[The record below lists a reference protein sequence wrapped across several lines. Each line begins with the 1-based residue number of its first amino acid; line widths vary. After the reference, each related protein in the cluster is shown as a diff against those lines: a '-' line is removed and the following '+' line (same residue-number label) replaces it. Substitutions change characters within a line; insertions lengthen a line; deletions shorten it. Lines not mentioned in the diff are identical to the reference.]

1 MSRETIAKALK
12 RLRLQSGLTADQ
24 VGKLV
29 GRSGKTVNA
38 WENNRGQPDAEML
51 MLLCD
56 IYNVSDILAEFRED
70 AKEAFAVSEH
80 EKAVIT
86 AYRSNSDMQSAVDRL
101 LGVGEEKKITLYKAA
116 RSDDGEED
124 GYVELTQEQIDRLI
138 NAPETD
144 DDF

>member
-12 RLRLQSGLTADQ
+12 RLRIQSGLTADQ
-24 VGKLV
+24 VGKIV
-29 GRSGKTVNA
+29 GKSGKTVNA

-56 IYNVSDILAEFRED
+56 IYNVSDILAEFRD
-70 AKEAFAVSEH
+70 DSKEAFAVSER

-86 AYRSNSDMQSAVDRL
+86 AYRSNPEMQSAVNRL
-101 LGVGEEKKITLYKAA
+101 LGISEDKKISVYKAA
-116 RSDDGEED
+116 RSEDEEED
-124 GYVELTQEQIDRLI
+124 GYVELTQEQLDRLI

>member
-12 RLRLQSGLTADQ
+12 RLREQSGLTADQ
-24 VGKLV
+24 VGEMV
-29 GRSGKTVNA
+29 GKSGKTVNA

-56 IYNVSDILAEFRED
+56 IYNVSDILSEFRD
-70 AKEAFAVSEH
+70 DSKEVFAVSNH

-86 AYRSNSDMQSAVDRL
+86 AYRDNPDMHNAVDKL
-101 LGVGEEKKITLYKAA
+101 LGVSKYKKVSVYKAA
-116 RSDDGEED
+116 RSSDGEKD
-124 GYVELTQEQIDRLI
+124 GYVELTQEQLDRLI

-144 DDF
+144 EDF